1 MNQLKK
7 TDLKNLNKLQ
17 LQEFVR
23 SHELEPFR
31 ARQLFHWMYQKN
43 VSDFSEMTTLKKS
56 IRESLKNV
64 ADIKLLKLNSVLSSQ
79 FEPTSKFLFELK
91 NGELVESVYMEDAD
105 RRTICVSTQVG
116 CALKCD
122 FCATGKMG
130 FRKNLTF
137 GEIVDQVLCI
147 ERYIGKEST
156 NVVMMGMGEPFLN
169 YDAVI
174 QAADLISDQEGIAI
188 SKKKVLISTSGII
201 PGIRR
206 FTEEK
211 HSFRLAISLN
221 AAIDKVRTGLM
232 PVNRK
237 YPLNDLLNAVK
248 TYAEQ
253 SRYLVTF
260 EYLLISGIN
269 DSPSDAKKLRQ
280 LLQGIRCKINIIPF
294 NSVDSPYRTVS
305 ENVIEQFLQVLASI
319 SAPVT
324 VRRSRGQDIN
334 GACGQLY
341 TEAVKKNQPQILK
354 GSKNNKQD

>member
-1 MNQLKK
+1 MKK
-7 TDLKNLNKLQ
+7 TALKNLNKLQ
-17 LQEFVR
+17 LQKFVQ
-23 SHELEPFR
+23 SQGLKPFR

-43 VSDFSEMTTLKKS
+43 AADFSEMTTLKKS
-56 IRESLKNV
+56 IRDSLKNV
-64 ADIKLLKLNSVLSSQ
+64 AEINLLKLNSVVSSK
-79 FEPTSKFLFELK
+79 FEPTFKFLFELED
-91 NGELVESVYMEDAD
+91 GEMLESVYMEDAD

-116 CALKCD
+116 CALNCD

-130 FRKNLTF
+130 LRKNLTF
-137 GEIVDQVLCI
+137 GEIVEQVLHI
-147 ERYIGKEST
+147 ERYIGKKST

-174 QAADLISDQEGIAI
+174 QAADFISDQEGIAI
-188 SKKKVLISTSGII
+188 SKKKILISTSGIL

-211 HSFRLAISLN
+211 QNYKLAISLN
-221 AAIDKVRTGLM
+221 AVTDKIRTDLM

-237 YPLNDLLNAVK
+237 YPLNVLLATVRR
-248 TYAEQ
+248 YAEQ

-269 DSPSDAKKLRQ
+269 DSPTDAKKLKK

-294 NSVDSPYRTVS
+294 NSVNSPYRPVS

-324 VRRSRGQDIN
+324 VRRSKGQDIN

-341 TEAVKKNQPQILK
+341 TETSKKQ
-354 GSKNNKQD
+354 

>member
-7 TDLKNLNKLQ
+7 TNLKNLNKLQ

-23 SHELEPFR
+23 SRGLEPFR

-43 VSDFSEMTTLKKS
+43 VADFFEMTTLKKN
-56 IRESLKNV
+56 IRESLNDV
-64 ADIKLLKLNSVLSSQ
+64 AEINLLKLNSVVSSQ
-79 FEPTSKFLFELK
+79 YEPTFKFLFELED
-91 NGELVESVYMEDAD
+91 GEMVESVYMEDAD

-137 GEIVDQVLCI
+137 GEIVEQVLSI

-156 NVVMMGMGEPFLN
+156 NVVMMGMGEPLLN
-169 YDAVI
+169 YEAVI
-174 QAADLISDQEGIAI
+174 QAADIISDQEGIAI
-188 SKKKVLISTSGII
+188 SKKKILISTSGII

-211 HSFRLAISLN
+211 QSYKLAISLN
-221 AAIDKVRTGLM
+221 AATDEVRSVLM
-232 PVNRK
+232 PITRK
-237 YPLNDLLNAVK
+237 YPLNDLIKAVK
-248 TYAEQ
+248 RYGEK
-253 SRYLVTF
+253 SRHLVTF
-260 EYLLISGIN
+260 EYLLILGIN
-269 DSPSDAKKLRQ
+269 DSPADAKKLRN
-280 LLQGIRCKINIIPF
+280 LLAGIRCKINIIPY
-294 NSVDSPYRTVS
+294 NSVNSPYRPVS
-305 ENVIEQFLQVLASI
+305 ENVIEQFFQSLASF

-334 GACGQLY
+334 AACGQLY
-341 TEAVKKNQPQILK
+341 TEAVKKY
-354 GSKNNKQD
+354 SAS